1 MKWPEIYEPGSKAL
15 LKAWELAPIQFPE
28 ELVGIP
34 SFKRKWNRPLSWGE
48 SQIVIRT
55 TTGFA
60 TLQQTSLW
68 QKLVSQSAG
77 QILQLIEGGKVPD
90 NKQFLFWETVRRQYR
105 YLNWTNQIPGKL
117 LQNRFFDESLVWCAL
132 RWHKCLYF
140 ISYIPI
146 AHFGDLGDFVKRDVF
161 SPCLSRY
168 ETTARQSP
176 LPSTILTQNLRFHL
190 PSCYDSTCL
199 LAVIG
204 QPPAQENATP
214 Q

>member
-15 LKAWELAPIQFPE
+15 LKAWELAPICQFPE

-90 NKQFLFWETVRRQYR
+90 NKQFLFW
-105 YLNWTNQIPGKL
+105 G
-117 LQNRFFDESLVWCAL
+117 
-132 RWHKCLYF
+132 
-140 ISYIPI
+140 
-146 AHFGDLGDFVKRDVF
+146 
-161 SPCLSRY
+161 
-168 ETTARQSP
+168 
-176 LPSTILTQNLRFHL
+176 
-190 PSCYDSTCL
+190 DSTVIWIEQTRS
-199 LAVIG
+199 LASSCKIDSSMKAWFDVLCADINVY
-204 QPPAQENATP
+204 NAYLTSLSQILVP
-214 Q
+214 

>member
-90 NKQFLFWETVRRQYR
+90 NKQFPFLGDKYR

-146 AHFGDLGDFVKRDVF
+146 AHFWRLRWL
-161 SPCLSRY
+161 C
-168 ETTARQSP
+168 ETRRVSVHVWVGTKLLLANHHFH
-176 LPSTILTQNLRFHL
+176 LPFLTQNLRFHL